1 MYIADNAKC
10 NIIVVEDDYQLQK
23 ILKVWHQLPDLKA
36 VIQYKDIPAKKPN
49 VYSVCICIYVIAEK
63 LLTVQLN

>member
-36 VIQYKDIPAKKPN
+36 VIQYKDIPAKKQMF
-49 VYSVCICIYVIAEK
+49 IQYVFAYMS
-63 LLTVQLN
+63 